1 MSALAFQSIIVP
13 SGPEFGVPYVLTAAD
28 GQRAV
33 FNDEADPDYVGMLTD
48 ISGFDSPEVRE
59 NADDLVEMD
68 GGLHGDFYYG
78 RRPITLEGQIM
89 HNGDPFLR
97 NMQVAKLQRASS
109 ALREDAT
116 LIWTPSGGVQ
126 QYMNLRRQQPLRIT
140 GGFNKTFQLSM
151 VASDPRIYSTALHS
165 NQADTGTPSGAV
177 AGFGFNMGFPLSFG
191 QAIPSGQMFLVNQG
205 NAENFP
211 IYYVYGPGTSPAIV
225 NMTTGTVISMLV
237 SLGLLDVLIVDTRE
251 RTVRL
256 AQRSGA
262 DDVVNYVLT
271 PGFPAGLNDWAAR
284 GSVTATVGA
293 DATAPSGLGQVA
305 TVTGA
310 TVGTD
315 PWEGLQQSGSAGD
328 MQGLREAQDYTIQF
342 SVKRN
347 SATARN
353 AVALV
358 TWYTT
363 AGVLVSTATGPPV
376 ATVNGSWVT
385 YTTTVTAPTGAT
397 RAGLN
402 LVIDNG
408 GVAFTAGESF
418 SFDKISMVAGST
430 ALFGTGDTAGWMW
443 TSTQYNSQSRQPGT
457 EINLDT
463 ANDRYG
469 VLDFANTQ
477 WGGLVPG
484 SNDVR
489 LSYFSFSTGAK
500 IIAEYRD
507 AWM

>member
-116 LIWTPSGGVQ
+116 LIWTP
-126 QYMNLRRQQPLRIT
+126 
-140 GGFNKTFQLSM
+140 
-151 VASDPRIYSTALHS
+151 
-165 NQADTGTPSGAV
+165 PSGAV

-397 RAGLN
+397 RAGLS